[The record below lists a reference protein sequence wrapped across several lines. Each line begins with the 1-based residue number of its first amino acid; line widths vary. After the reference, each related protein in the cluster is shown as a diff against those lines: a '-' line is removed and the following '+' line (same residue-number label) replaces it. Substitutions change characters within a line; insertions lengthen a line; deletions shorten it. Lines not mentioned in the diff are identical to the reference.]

1 MQQGEI
7 TMKAAVWYKAKD
19 VRVEE
24 TEVPVVQAEDV
35 KVRVA
40 WTGICGSDL
49 HEYLS
54 GPITIPVEKPDP
66 LTGEIAP
73 ITLGHEFS
81 GVVEEVGENAS
92 KFSVGDRV
100 VINPLITYGNKEV
113 EYDIYDG
120 FNFVGLGQDG
130 GFADYVV
137 LNEQYLYA
145 LPDNLTLEEGA
156 LVEPTA
162 VAIQALK
169 EGNLE
174 AGQTV
179 GIYGAGP
186 IGLLTVLAAKAQGA
200 TDIVVFD
207 LSEARLEKA
216 KELGATHV
224 VNSGKE
230 DPIEATKKIAP
241 GGFDVTFEAAGV
253 ETTVNQ
259 AIRTTTSRGIVVIIS
274 IIGEPISINPIDL
287 TNSGVKITSSA
298 AYEPEV
304 YQKTIDLIASRAID
318 VKQAITKRI
327 PLDDIVEDGFE
338 ALTKDKSEV
347 KILVELSG
355 ER

>member
-1 MQQGEI
+1 
-7 TMKAAVWYKAKD
+7 MKAAVWYKAKD
-19 VRVEE
+19 VRIEE
-24 TEVPVVQAEDV
+24 REVPVVQAEDV

-40 WTGICGSDL
+40 WAGICGSDL

-54 GPITIPVEKPDP
+54 GPITIPAEKPDP
-66 LTGEIAP
+66 LTGKTAP

-81 GVVEEVGENAS
+81 GVVEEVGDKTS

-100 VINPLITYGNKEV
+100 VINPLITYGEKEPA
-113 EYDIYDG
+113 YDIYDG
-120 FNFVGLGQDG
+120 FNFLGLGQDG

-137 LNEQYLYA
+137 LNEKYVYA
-145 LPDNLTLEEGA
+145 LPDNITLEEGA

-162 VAIQALK
+162 VAVQALK
-169 EGNLE
+169 EGDLQ

-200 TDIVVFD
+200 TEIVVFD
-207 LSEARLEKA
+207 LSEARLKKA

-224 VNSGKE
+224 IHSGKE
-230 DPIEATKKIAP
+230 DPIEATKKLFPA
-241 GGFDVTFEAAGV
+241 GFDVTFEAAGV

-259 AIRTTTSRGIVVIIS
+259 AIRTTTSRGTVVIIS
-274 IIGEPISINPIDL
+274 IIAEPISINPIEL

-298 AYEPEV
+298 AYEPDV
-304 YQKTIDLIASRAID
+304 YQKTIDLIASGEID
-318 VKQAITKRI
+318 VKQAITKHI
-327 PLDDIVEDGFE
+327 PLDAIVEDGFV

-355 ER
+355 EK

>member
-1 MQQGEI
+1 
-7 TMKAAVWYKAKD
+7 MKAAVWYKAKD

-24 TEVPVVQAEDV
+24 RDIPALEDNDV

-49 HEYLS
+49 HEYLH
-54 GPITIPVEKPDP
+54 GPITIPAEKPDP
-66 LTGEIAP
+66 LTGKTAP

-81 GVVEEVGENAS
+81 GVVEEVGANVS
-92 KFSVGDRV
+92 KYSAGDRV
-100 VINPLITYGNKEV
+100 VINPLITYGNKEP

-137 LNEQYLYA
+137 LNEKHLYTI
-145 LPDNLTLEEGA
+145 PDNVTLEEGA

-162 VAIQALK
+162 VALQALK
-169 EGNLE
+169 EGNLQE
-174 AGQTV
+174 GQTV
-179 GIYGAGP
+179 GIFGAGP

-200 TDIVVFD
+200 KEIVVFD
-207 LSEARLEKA
+207 LSEARLQKA

-224 VNSGKE
+224 VNSGEK
-230 DPIEATKKIAP
+230 DPVEATKELIRA
-241 GGFDVTFEAAGV
+241 GFDVTFEAAGV
-253 ETTVNQ
+253 EATVNQ
-259 AIRTTTSRGIVVIIS
+259 AIRSTTARGTVVIIS
-274 IIGEPISINPIDL
+274 IIAKPIAINPIDL

-298 AYEPEV
+298 AYEPDV
-304 YQKTIDLIASRAID
+304 YQKTIDLIASGKID
-318 VKQAITKRI
+318 VKRAITKRI
-327 PLDDIVEDGFE
+327 PLDTIVEDGFV

-355 ER
+355 EK